1 MHRITPRRGDKFPQV
16 AETDSPVP
24 ERYRVVL
31 HRFDGSM
38 GTFVLENRSQH
49 PYRIGDE
56 LAEQYEGKWRVV
68 EIQDAADGTPVLICE
83 QTY

>member
-1 MHRITPRRGDKFPQV
+1 
-16 AETDSPVP
+16 
-24 ERYRVVL
+24 
-31 HRFDGSM
+31 M

-68 EIQDAADGTPVLICE
+68 EIQKAADGAPVLICE